1 MSKIRIYELARELGV
16 DNRVVISKAI
26 EFGAPP
32 KTSHS
37 NSIDASEADAI
48 RRAVI
53 REAMGGS
60 AVVSTRPSAG
70 SVGMVSDSVTTRV
83 DRSTGTTDTVFER
96 RRGNVILRRKQGG
109 GTDSPADM
117 ASGSAEVIEVHPPIA
132 RGGESYRPESQEQ
145 LESQL
150 GGLVSEEQQESA
162 TVGATLGQTHEALS
176 PRAEGET
183 LANRTSDVPSPE
195 SAAPLKA
202 PEEQGGVVRA
212 EGILAQARPAT
223 TMSGKEEPVVLGPE
237 GVADTGENSEAGLAE
252 NCDKDEADSSDFKIA
267 EDSGE
272 QPVGVAQ
279 DVTDKIATSS
289 EADGSDVSKRVGPR
303 VLGRIELPIK
313 RPVARPEVK
322 IVKEVTPAP
331 RGVVAG
337 GTIPVAVVADEDDS
351 DKRRKKGP
359 SKKREFSRSD
369 LVDYEARDHRRSGKG
384 GRASKEAERQFA
396 SEAKSIKPVKRVV
409 KLGDGI
415 TVGDL
420 ARQMSL
426 KAGEVIAK
434 LIQMGI
440 MATINQMIDKDTAM
454 IIIDDFGYQVESTE
468 FNEDQVRMDE
478 GPDEEANLVSRPP
491 VVTVMGHVDHGK
503 TSLLDAI
510 RKTTV
515 ASREAGGITQHIG
528 AYSVTLEDGRV
539 ISFIDTPGHAAFT
552 SMRARGAQVT
562 DIVILVVAADD
573 GVMPQTIEAINHAK
587 AAGVPILVAVNKMDK
602 HDANPDRVKQQL
614 VEHGL
619 QPEDWGGDTMYFPIS
634 AIKGTGIEGLLEGVL
649 LVAEMKELRA
659 NPNRRAKGTVI
670 EARQDRGRGT
680 VATVLVQN
688 GTLRIGD
695 VFVVGAC
702 SGRIRAMLNHLG
714 DRVTEATPSTPV
726 EISGID
732 GMPTAGDDFFVVET
746 EGAAREIAS
755 NRAEK
760 VALAER
766 MHASGPISLE
776 EFARRA
782 NNMVAVELNLVIK
795 ADVIGSL
802 EAVRVA
808 VEQLSTHKVKVKVIH
823 GGVGGITESDIQLGI
838 ASKAIVIGFGV
849 RGEPRAL
856 SEAENNRVEVRFYR
870 VIYELI
876 DDVKRAMVGLLAPIR
891 EEVALGRVDVR
902 DTFSVPKIGTVAG
915 CFVAD
920 GIVKRG
926 CYARVLR
933 DSKVIYQGRLGSL
946 RRFKDDV
953 KQVQSGYECGISV
966 ENFNDVKVG
975 DVIEVFE
982 YRETEASLD

>member
-1 MSKIRIYELARELGV
+1 
-16 DNRVVISKAI
+16 
-26 EFGAPP
+26 
-32 KTSHS
+32 
-37 NSIDASEADAI
+37 
-48 RRAVI
+48 
-53 REAMGGS
+53 
-60 AVVSTRPSAG
+60 
-70 SVGMVSDSVTTRV
+70 
-83 DRSTGTTDTVFER
+83 
-96 RRGNVILRRKQGG
+96 
-109 GTDSPADM
+109 
-117 ASGSAEVIEVHPPIA
+117 
-132 RGGESYRPESQEQ
+132 
-145 LESQL
+145 
-150 GGLVSEEQQESA
+150 
-162 TVGATLGQTHEALS
+162 
-176 PRAEGET
+176 
-183 LANRTSDVPSPE
+183 
-195 SAAPLKA
+195 
-202 PEEQGGVVRA
+202 
-212 EGILAQARPAT
+212 
-223 TMSGKEEPVVLGPE
+223 
-237 GVADTGENSEAGLAE
+237 
-252 NCDKDEADSSDFKIA
+252 
-267 EDSGE
+267 
-272 QPVGVAQ
+272 
-279 DVTDKIATSS
+279 
-289 EADGSDVSKRVGPR
+289 
-303 VLGRIELPIK
+303 
-313 RPVARPEVK
+313 
-322 IVKEVTPAP
+322 
-331 RGVVAG
+331 
-337 GTIPVAVVADEDDS
+337 
-351 DKRRKKGP
+351 
-359 SKKREFSRSD
+359 
-369 LVDYEARDHRRSGKG
+369 
-384 GRASKEAERQFA
+384 
-396 SEAKSIKPVKRVV
+396 
-409 KLGDGI
+409 
-415 TVGDL
+415 
-420 ARQMSL
+420 
-426 KAGEVIAK
+426 
-434 LIQMGI
+434 
-440 MATINQMIDKDTAM
+440 
-454 IIIDDFGYQVESTE
+454 
-468 FNEDQVRMDE
+468 MDE